1 VAVAIFV
8 LIFGAVKLADV
19 ASNARHIYQ
28 ASRSG
33 KAGVD
38 WAWTPVFARAIRG
51 RDYLKARH
59 REKGK
64 RAWLL
69 TVFVDFLF
77 RAPVMAIVFGIGILI
92 VVGTID
98 ATPRA
103 GGCAFPT
110 TATGIDGWL
119 NVAAATMAV
128 LVGMASVFSFLQ
140 VLAAGR
146 STESRGAAGQYLGR
160 SQGRDGRKL
169 LDPVTVALG
178 TIFSLIIAFAALYGA
193 LVATHGSWIAASP
206 CHLGP
211 FDWIYFSSSVGAT
224 VGFGDISPMASALRV
239 VTTIQMFV
247 FFAVLALFLQ
257 ALWVSPQR
265 AVGRTGMKGQQS
277 RRWPWRRGRGSST

>member
-1 VAVAIFV
+1 MAVAIFV
-8 LIFGAVKLADV
+8 LIFGAVKVADV
-19 ASNARHIYQ
+19 VANARHIYR

-33 KAGVD
+33 KADID
-38 WAWTPVFARAIRG
+38 WAWTPIFALAKG
-51 RDYLKARH
+51 YRDRLKARH

-64 RAWLL
+64 RARLL
-69 TVFVDFLF
+69 TFLVDILF
-77 RAPVMAIVFGIGILI
+77 RAPTMAIAFGFAILL
-92 VVGTID
+92 VVGTTNT
-98 ATPRA
+98 TPHGRR
-103 GGCAFPT
+103 CAFPT

-146 STESRGAAGQYLGR
+146 SIESRGAAGQYLGR
-160 SQGRDGRKL
+160 SQGQDGRKL

-193 LVATHGSWIAASP
+193 LVAMHGSWIAAYP

-211 FDWIYFSSSVGAT
+211 FDWLYFSSSVGAT
-224 VGFGDISPMASALRV
+224 VGFGDISPMASTLRV

-257 ALWVSPQR
+257 ALWVGPQR
-265 AVGRTGMKGQQS
+265 PVGRTGMKGQQS
-277 RRWPWRRGRGSST
+277 RRWPWRRGRSSST